1 MEQISPTRS
10 ELLARR
16 AQIRLA
22 RQGAD
27 LLRGKREAL
36 VREFLSEL
44 QRFVDTR
51 EALAK
56 ELSQARQCLMRSLAL
71 DGPEAVASAGF
82 ASRRTIEVQT
92 TERSIWGTKIVE
104 LATDYVPRQPS
115 ERGFSPAGAS
125 ARIDETAERFEAAL
139 ELLLRAAPL
148 DRKLSRLA
156 EEIRRTSRRVNALE
170 QRLLP
175 TLHEQ
180 VRYVLGVLDQR
191 EREDIMRLKH
201 LKRGRQRRAAL

>member
-10 ELLARR
+10 ELLSRR

-56 ELSQARQCLMRSLAL
+56 ELAQAKQSLMRSLAV
-71 DGPEAVASAGF
+71 DGPEAVASAGL
-82 ASRRTIEVQT
+82 ASRKTIEMQT
-92 TERSIWGTKIVE
+92 TLRSIWGTKVVE
-104 LATDYVPRQPS
+104 VTTDYVPRTS
-115 ERGFSPAGAS
+115 AERGFSPAGAS
-125 ARIDETAERFEAAL
+125 ARIDETAGRFEAAL
-139 ELLLRAAPL
+139 ELLLRVAPL

-170 QRLLP
+170 QRMLP
-175 TLHEQ
+175 SLEEQ
-180 VRYVLGVLDQR
+180 VQYIRGVLDQR
-191 EREDIMRLKH
+191 EREDILRLKH
-201 LKRGRQRRAAL
+201 LKRMRS

>member
-10 ELLARR
+10 ELLSRR
-16 AQIRLA
+16 AQIMLA

-51 EALAK
+51 EALVK
-56 ELSQARQCLMRSLAL
+56 ELTQAKQSLMRAL
-71 DGPEAVASAGF
+71 SVDGPEAVASAGL
-82 ASRRTIEVQT
+82 ASRRTIELQT
-92 TERSIWGTKIVE
+92 TQRSIWGTKIVE
-104 LATDYVPRQPS
+104 VATDYVPRTSS
-115 ERGFSPAGAS
+115 ERGFTAAGAS

-139 ELLLRAAPL
+139 ELLLRVAPL
-148 DRKLSRLA
+148 DRKLARLA

-170 QRLLP
+170 QRMLP
-175 TLHEQ
+175 SLEEQ
-180 VRYVLGVLDQR
+180 VQYIRGVLDQR
-191 EREDIMRLKH
+191 EREDVLRLKH
-201 LKRGRQRRAAL
+201 LKRMRS

>member
-10 ELLARR
+10 ELLSRR
-16 AQIRLA
+16 AQIGLA

-44 QRFVDTR
+44 QRFVDMR

-56 ELSQARQCLMRSLAL
+56 ELGQAKQSLMRALAV
-71 DGPEAVASAGF
+71 DGPEAVASAGL
-82 ASRRTIEVQT
+82 ASRRTIELQT
-92 TERSIWGTKIVE
+92 TQRSIWGTKIVE
-104 LATDYVPRQPS
+104 VATEYVPRTS
-115 ERGFSPAGAS
+115 AERGFSAAGSS

-148 DRKLSRLA
+148 DRKLARLA

-170 QRLLP
+170 QRMLP
-175 TLHEQ
+175 ALEEQ
-180 VRYVLGVLDQR
+180 VRYIRGVLDQR
-191 EREDIMRLKH
+191 EREDVLRLKH
-201 LKRGRQRRAAL
+201 LKRMRS